1 MVQWSVKNL
10 LHSQRLRIAAQ
21 ILLGLAVG
29 GVLVTNFLAASS
41 SARKLSGPAPQFL
54 LEQGRFSFLTSPVAI
69 TANVALESPWTD
81 NLEKPYRDPKRHS
94 EYWFKFNMKNDGLQS
109 RDLVMFHNSNY
120 IVEAMSFY
128 RLQNG
133 RPQFLGVT
141 GSDYTYAQRTLSSRF
156 LGARVDLAPG
166 EAAEFMINV
175 KTQRNFHPDFALT
188 TSEQF
193 SKMIQQQNF
202 MIGIC
207 VGIHAVAIFMSAI
220 FAYRMRDRA
229 YASFAVLS
237 VVMFLT
243 IVNGFGFRDMLDVR
257 IFDSINSDV
266 AMKLARPA
274 TLFFFLHLTSVF
286 LTLHINAPRIDQ
298 WIKATMI
305 STLLLAMLSFEPG
318 IGKYALDG
326 GDRLVLIGMILS
338 LVASFRS
345 FRRGVPYSGYFTIA
359 AVILICSTL
368 PLMINL
374 VTGRPFSNFTL
385 IIIPIGQSLE
395 MMVLSMALMAK
406 VRRIDEA
413 RVGAEV
419 AANKS
424 EDLKTML
431 RVMSHDLNNPLT
443 VITSYAQ
450 IGIKKADQSGLA
462 EMSKILAKILK
473 AAQNQHD
480 IIEHIKLMRA
490 IEDGKTDLEL
500 ASVPLL
506 DALKQAES
514 TFEQKL
520 HAKNI
525 QLKYDAQAFN
535 GLSVM
540 AERTSLNHNVLNN
553 LISNA
558 IKFSHPGGVIEITPT
573 TGPDTVKL
581 MIKDHGVGMPEKMA
595 KDIFRT
601 DKPTS
606 RPGTNGETGT
616 GFGMPVVKSYMI
628 RFGGDI
634 QIESKFQGEAND
646 QTTSGASHPPHGDHG
661 TQVTLSFK
669 KAA

>member
-1 MVQWSVKNL
+1 M
-10 LHSQRLRIAAQ
+10 
-21 ILLGLAVG
+21 
-29 GVLVTNFLAASS
+29 
-41 SARKLSGPAPQFL
+41 
-54 LEQGRFSFLTSPVAI
+54 
-69 TANVALESPWTD
+69 
-81 NLEKPYRDPKRHS
+81 
-94 EYWFKFNMKNDGLQS
+94 
-109 RDLVMFHNSNY
+109 
-120 IVEAMSFY
+120 
-128 RLQNG
+128 
-133 RPQFLGVT
+133 
-141 GSDYTYAQRTLSSRF
+141 
-156 LGARVDLAPG
+156 LGARVDLAPN
-166 EAAEFMINV
+166 ETREFLIHV
-175 KTQRNFHPDFALT
+175 RTHRNFHPDFALT
-188 TSEQF
+188 TFEQF
-193 SKMIQQQNF
+193 AKEIQQQNF

-207 VGIHAVAIFMSAI
+207 VGIHVVAILMSSI

-229 YASFAVLS
+229 YASFALLS

-243 IVNGFGFRDMLDVR
+243 IVTGFGFRDMVNFR
-257 IFDSINSDV
+257 IWESVNSDV

-274 TLFFFLHLTSVF
+274 TLFFFLHLTRVF
-286 LTLHINAPRIDQ
+286 LTLQINSPRLDQ
-298 WIKATMI
+298 WIKATMV
-305 STLLLAMLSFEPG
+305 SAFLLVMLSFDSS
-318 IGKYALDG
+318 IGKFALDG

-345 FRRGVPYSGYFTIA
+345 FRRGVAYSGYFTLA
-359 AVILICSTL
+359 ALVLICSTL

-374 VTGRPFSNFTL
+374 VTGRPFSLFTL
-385 IIIPIGQSLE
+385 NIIPVGQSLE
-395 MMVLSMALMAK
+395 MMVLAMALIAK

-424 EDLKTML
+424 EELKTML

-450 IGIKKADQSGLA
+450 IGIKKSDQASLT
-462 EMSKILAKILK
+462 EMSKILQKILK

-500 ASVPLL
+500 APVPLI

-520 HAKNI
+520 HAENI
-525 QLKYDAQAFN
+525 KLKYDSQAFA
-535 GLSVM
+535 GLNVM

-558 IKFSHPGGVIEITPT
+558 IKFSHPGGIIEITPSE
-573 TGPDTVKL
+573 GADTVKL
-581 MIKDHGVGMPEKMA
+581 VIKDHGVGMPENLA
-595 KDIFRT
+595 KEIFRT

-616 GFGMPVVKSYMI
+616 GFGMPVVKSYMN

-634 QIESKFQGEAND
+634 QIESKFQEASADQTAND
-646 QTTSGASHPPHGDHG
+646 TKQKPPGDHG

-669 KAA
+669 KSA